1 MSPSLTIIF
10 FSFVSVFT
18 VFIVISAV
26 LQDKIRRIAISTH
39 IIVNNERSVMLR
51 TIAAQA
57 ERIAKDN
64 PQDVSAQRSAIDTKE
79 EADKASKKGPM
90 Y

>member
-26 LQDKIRRIAISTH
+26 LQDKIRRIAVSTH

-51 TIAAQA
+51 TIANLA
-57 ERIAKDN
+57 ELVAKYQ
-64 PQDVSAQRSAIDTKE
+64 PEDVSAQKYAESAKL
-79 EADKASKKGPM
+79 EADKASKG
-90 Y
+90 

>member
-51 TIAAQA
+51 TIANLAESVAKYQPENAAAQKYA
-57 ERIAKDN
+57 SDAR
-64 PQDVSAQRSAIDTKE
+64 E
-79 EADKASKKGPM
+79 EADKAYKG
-90 Y
+90 

>member
-10 FSFVSVFT
+10 FNFVSVFT

-51 TIAAQA
+51 TIANLA
-57 ERIAKDN
+57 ELVAKSV
-64 PQDVSAQRSAIDTKE
+64 PEDVSAQKYAENAKL
-79 EADKASKKGPM
+79 EADKASKG
-90 Y
+90 

>member
-18 VFIVISAV
+18 VFIVISAI
-26 LQDKIRRIAISTH
+26 LQDKIRRIAVSTH

-51 TIAAQA
+51 TIANLA
-57 ERIAKDN
+57 ELVAKSQ
-64 PQDVSAQRSAIDTKE
+64 PKDVAARKYAEDAKI
-79 EADKASKKGPM
+79 EADKASKK
-90 Y
+90 